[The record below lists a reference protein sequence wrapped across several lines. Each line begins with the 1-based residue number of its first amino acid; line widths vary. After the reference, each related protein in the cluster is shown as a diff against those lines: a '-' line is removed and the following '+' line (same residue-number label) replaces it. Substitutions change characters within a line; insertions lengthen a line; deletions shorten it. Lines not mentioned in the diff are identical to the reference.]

1 MSMTEIQTFARC
13 DVPTNRH
20 EYSVL
25 HAKNYVTITGAVCS
39 VYTYTLCDADRSF
52 DAGVIPGVLK
62 KKEGKSQY
70 NGAERSRDL
79 IFENF

>member
-1 MSMTEIQTFARC
+1 MSMTKIQTFARC

-25 HAKNYVTITGAVCS
+25 HAKNYVTITRAVCS

-52 DAGVIPGVLK
+52 DTGVIPGVLK
-62 KKEGKSQY
+62 KKKKKK
-70 NGAERSRDL
+70 NRNITERRDCG
-79 IFENF
+79 I